1 MAIKEIESVTYET
14 SDGRLFKCR
23 DIALEHEEDLIYNRI
38 RSRIE
43 TTELITGM
51 LSVNKWT
58 IEDEEEKELFIKK
71 FGKPVGDI
79 REETEFPFV
88 IYTFD
93 STTLAFTTH
102 NMMEIYDFK
111 MKFKEE

>member
-14 SDGRLFKCR
+14 SDGRLFKCK

-71 FGKPVGDI
+71 FGKPVGDV
-79 REETEFPFV
+79 REETEYPFV